1 MREIMSALE
10 AMGIVVSRHGNGTFI
25 TSLNAEV
32 LAGPLTFVLDVNRDA
47 LWDLFEVRVLLE
59 AGAAQTAAER
69 IDDSALERLELLLND
84 MRAARDA
91 DSLLT
96 PDLLFHRLIHE
107 ASGNRLLLA
116 LMDSLRVLTRQSLLA
131 SAASEA
137 ARHAAVEEHQSI
149 LEALRRHDGPAAA
162 LAMRRHV
169 ENARQRAESA
179 DRLRQR

>member
-1 MREIMSALE
+1 
-10 AMGIVVSRHGNGTFI
+10 
-25 TSLNAEV
+25 
-32 LAGPLTFVLDVNRDA
+32 
-47 LWDLFEVRVLLE
+47 
-59 AGAAQTAAER
+59 
-69 IDDSALERLELLLND
+69 
-84 MRAARDA
+84 
-91 DSLLT
+91 
-96 PDLLFHRLIHE
+96 
-107 ASGNRLLLA
+107 
-116 LMDSLRVLTRQSLLA
+116 VLTRQSLLD